1 MAENTPSNGDGAA
14 AVARQMDVMVATF
27 NDSQAAKDAYDAL
40 KSLEREGRIKLSGA
54 VVVDRDESG
63 KMRVKRATL
72 PQWMW
77 IAIAASVVI
86 MATGL
91 GFTVALVVRGV
102 MHRVRHTE

>member
-1 MAENTPSNGDGAA
+1 MAENTPSSGDGAA
-14 AVARQMDVMVATF
+14 AVARPMDVMVATF

-72 PQWMW
+72 PQWLW
-77 IAIAASVVI
+77 ITIAASV
-86 MATGL
+86 
-91 GFTVALVVRGV
+91 ALVVGVFALAVVLTVRGV
-102 MHRVRHTE
+102 MHRMRHAE